1 MKKTLFSIFTLSL
14 LLFGSSITSA
24 QNNAQGGEHTPSS
37 YIADEVVAIV
47 GNAPIMLS
55 EVERMKDVI
64 IEQRKQMGVPSQ
76 NTPLEDAFQAML
88 LQKVLVQK
96 GRADSLDKEVN
107 RTAIAL
113 QVEDQ
118 VAQMIEHLGSAQE
131 LEKLYGKALFQIK
144 RDLEREQ
151 LDQQISQ
158 QLQAIIKEGVDV
170 SHNDVYAFVNN
181 MSADSLPMVPEQY
194 MYAQITRAPEQTD
207 LRKMAIRERLLG
219 FRERILAGEKLA
231 VLARLYSQDEGS
243 RGKGGEIGP
252 QDINDFVP
260 EFVETLSAL
269 KPGQIS
275 EVVETEYGFHII
287 ELISKRGDLVHYRHL
302 LLKPEFDLEEL
313 EGVVAELDSIRT
325 AIVDNKITFAAAAL
339 RESHDKMSRNNGGKV
354 FNMRAYN
361 QTGDIARAS
370 TLFMADELSQTSV
383 DDYRTL
389 ATMKVGDISKP
400 FQGTDE
406 NGNVVYKIITLEKV
420 IPTHKASAE
429 MDYEIIEDVT
439 RITKENEAI
448 DLWMADVIKDMYI
461 YIAPQYHSGFN
472 LGNIG
477 WVEASNRST
486 KDPIE
491 NQLPENF
498 WQEAMKHYDN

>member
-1 MKKTLFSIFTLSL
+1 MKKTLISVFTLA
-14 LLFGSSITSA
+14 LFLFQPSSFAAQTSDEPGSSF
-24 QNNAQGGEHTPSS
+24 
-37 YIADEVVAIV
+37 IADEVVAIV

-55 EVERMKDVI
+55 EVEKMKDMI
-64 IEQRKQMGVPSQ
+64 IEQRKQMGVPSA
-76 NTPLEDAFQAML
+76 NTPMEDAFQAML
-88 LQKVLVQK
+88 LQKVLIQK
-96 GRADSLDKEVN
+96 GRADSLDKEIN
-107 RTAIAL
+107 RTSIAL
-113 QVEDQ
+113 QVEEQ
-118 VAQMIEHLGSAQE
+118 VAQMIEHIGSAKE

-158 QLQAIIKEGVDV
+158 QMQAIIKEDV
-170 SHNDVYAFVNN
+170 EVSYNDVYEFFANI
-181 MSADSLPMVPEQY
+181 SRDSLPMVPEQY
-194 MYAQITRAPEQTD
+194 VYAQITRAPEQTD

-219 FRERILAGEKLA
+219 FRERILKGEKLA

-252 QDINDFVP
+252 QSINDFVP
-260 EFVETLSAL
+260 EFVETLSIL

-287 ELISKRGDLVHYRHL
+287 ELISKRGELVHYRHL
-302 LLKPEFDLEEL
+302 LLKPEFGTDEL

-325 AIVDNKITFAAAAL
+325 AIQEDKITFAQAAL

-361 QTGDIARAS
+361 QTGDISKAS

-383 DDYRTL
+383 EDYRTL
-389 ATMKVGDISKP
+389 STMKVGDISKP
-400 FQGTDE
+400 FQGVDE
-406 NGNVVYKIITLEKV
+406 SGNVVYKIITLEKV
-420 IPTHKASAE
+420 IPSHIASTE
-429 MDYEIIEDVT
+429 IDYEIIEEVALL
-439 RITKENEAI
+439 TKESEAI
-448 DLWMADVIKDMYI
+448 DIWMQEVIQDMYV
-461 YIAPQYHSGFN
+461 YISPEYHNLN

-477 WVEASNRST
+477 WIEASNRNT

-498 WQEAMKHYDN
+498 WVEAMKHYEN